1 MLGMMAT
8 AVSFNTGR
16 AVGFVLD
23 ADEAPQNR
31 WRAVRGRLDDL
42 GLALPSEIPSDG
54 YVENAK
60 EFRARVGVWLL
71 PDNRQSGALE
81 EFLEALIELP
91 DPLLPWAREA
101 TDGARVRGAAFPEGS
116 LRKAVLH
123 TWLAWQARP
132 GVPYGTGVA
141 AEYFKD
147 DRPAAASFLRW
158 FARLFNP
165 VVQSSSATRTA

>member
-1 MLGMMAT
+1 MLGMMTT
-8 AVSFNTGR
+8 AVTFNTGR

-23 ADEAPQNR
+23 ADEAPGNR
-31 WRAVRGRLDDL
+31 WRAVRGRLANL

-54 YVENAK
+54 YVDDATEY
-60 EFRARVGVWLL
+60 RTRVGVWLL

-81 EFLEALIELP
+81 EFLEALINVP
-91 DPLLPWAREA
+91 DPLLPWARESTGEA
-101 TDGARVRGAAFPEGS
+101 KARGAAFPEGS

-123 TWLAWQARP
+123 TWLAWQKRP

-147 DRPAAASFLRW
+147 DRPAATSFVQW
-158 FARLFNP
+158 FARLFDP
-165 VVQSSSATRTA
+165 VVLEPT